1 MPERGDVHRIQP
13 KQVWLS
19 PSEVHLYCA
28 ICGKSRSDAKK
39 AIGPPDVN
47 RGVSEWVAVKEV
59 SLSYCIGETLLDLL
73 DAYIYKHTHYGSL
86 I

>member
-1 MPERGDVHRIQP
+1 MPERGHVHIIQP

-47 RGVSEWVAVKEV
+47 RGVSEWVAVMEV
-59 SLSYCIGETLLDLL
+59 SLSYYIGKPFIFTIHI
-73 DAYIYKHTHYGSL
+73 YIYIPTVLGL
-86 I
+86 L